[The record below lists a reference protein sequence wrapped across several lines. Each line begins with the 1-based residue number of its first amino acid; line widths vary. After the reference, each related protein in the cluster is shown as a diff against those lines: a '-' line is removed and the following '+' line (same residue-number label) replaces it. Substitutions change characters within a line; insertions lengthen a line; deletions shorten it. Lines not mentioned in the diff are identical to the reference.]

1 MPKTPKT
8 ATPPKPQMP
17 QPSPGSARPQPP
29 AGATGGCAPRG
40 MRARVMELYRCY
52 FISRDGKGLS
62 LASVMA
68 HDATSAVAAAIARF
82 PRLKF
87 KAVEVWL
94 NSDRVLTAEHRGLL
108 PHLT

>member
-1 MPKTPKT
+1 MAKTPET
-8 ATPPKPQMP
+8 ATSTKPQ
-17 QPSPGSARPQPP
+17 
-29 AGATGGCAPRG
+29 AGV
-40 MRARVMELYRCY
+40 RARVVELYRCY

-94 NSDRVLTAEHRGLL
+94 NKDRVLTAEHRGLL
-108 PHLT
+108 PQLT